1 MAAVESNAGVITL
14 SVGADDTDDGLFVQV
29 VGEDHPRVSITSA
42 GVAVG
47 DGTEAPTLLEPP
59 A

>member
-1 MAAVESNAGVITL
+1 MALDQVAPNDFRLTVGV
-14 SVGADDTDDGLFVQV
+14 DDTDDGISLFV
-29 VGEDHPRVSITSA
+29 VGEEFARVSITSA

>member
-1 MAAVESNAGVITL
+1 VAL
-14 SVGADDTDDGLFVQV
+14 STASTGLTFLVGADDTDDGISLVV
-29 VGEDHPRVSITSA
+29 VGEDFPRVTITSA

-47 DGTEAPTLLEPP
+47 DGSQAPSIIVS